1 MKTKMKKIATLLLMI
16 LLCVTTTTPVF
27 AAEKEEEDVKTQN
40 ATKKNVT
47 VETVMYTNEEVKLL
61 ACLIQAEAGNQSFRG
76 KVAVGNVVLN
86 RVKSPKYPNTIKG
99 VIYDKRWAPQ
109 FSVTVNGS
117 LKNKLANYNKS
128 KPEECIKAAKAA
140 LNGTNYVGS
149 YMYFRRYTR
158 DYANQLGKGNYKVI
172 GAHIFH

>member
-1 MKTKMKKIATLLLMI
+1 MKKIATLLLMI

-86 RVKSPKYPNTIKG
+86 RVKCKNEFGNNVADVVFERTNG
-99 VIYDKRWAPQ
+99 VYQ
-109 FSVTVNGS
+109 FSPVQDGRYWSVSISDKTREAVHRVLCGEDESQGALYFMARQYADADNVVWFDSS
-117 LKNKLANYNKS
+117 L
-128 KPEECIKAAKAA
+128 
-140 LNGTNYVGS
+140 S
-149 YMYFRRYTR
+149 YLFAYGEHEF
-158 DYANQLGKGNYKVI
+158 
-172 GAHIFH
+172 FS